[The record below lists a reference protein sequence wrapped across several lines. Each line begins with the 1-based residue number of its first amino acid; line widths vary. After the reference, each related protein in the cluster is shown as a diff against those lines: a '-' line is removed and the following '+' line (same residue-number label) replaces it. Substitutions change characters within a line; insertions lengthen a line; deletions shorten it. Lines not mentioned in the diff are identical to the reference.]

1 MESVVYTHNEYLY
14 WTRYGYTVEMGIQGI
29 QNNKGR
35 GTMYL
40 SGRSNGTGEYLS
52 PFDRLWQKNS
62 FEYPLIIEKLESKR
76 SVKLPKQSWIK
87 EILAVTGSKKII
99 GITAVFQQTNEMG
112 WIDTRFARHCVIL
125 EDNWKRLHSWCIY
138 LWEGKER
145 LTVRA
150 YNTASRYDPRYR

>member
-76 SVKLPKQSWIK
+76 SVKLPK
-87 EILAVTGSKKII
+87 KKLNK
-99 GITAVFQQTNEMG
+99 GNFGRE
-112 WIDTRFARHCVIL
+112 
-125 EDNWKRLHSWCIY
+125 
-138 LWEGKER
+138 
-145 LTVRA
+145 
-150 YNTASRYDPRYR
+150 

>member
-40 SGRSNGTGEYLS
+40 SGRSNGAGEYLS

-62 FEYPLIIEKLESKR
+62 FEYPIIIEKLESKR
-76 SVKLPKQSWIK
+76 SVKLPK
-87 EILAVTGSKKII
+87 
-99 GITAVFQQTNEMG
+99 
-112 WIDTRFARHCVIL
+112 
-125 EDNWKRLHSWCIY
+125 
-138 LWEGKER
+138 
-145 LTVRA
+145 
-150 YNTASRYDPRYR
+150 